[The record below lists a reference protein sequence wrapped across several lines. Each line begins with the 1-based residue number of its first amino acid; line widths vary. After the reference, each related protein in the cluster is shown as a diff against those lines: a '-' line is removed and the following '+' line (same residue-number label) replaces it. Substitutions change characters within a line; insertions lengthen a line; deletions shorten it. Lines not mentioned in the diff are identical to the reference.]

1 METLYS
7 FPLISVVV
15 LNYNGQGFLDDCL
28 ESVLKSDYNNFELIL
43 VDNASTDN
51 SFKSAEMKFGGYPH
65 FKMIQNSEN
74 LFFAEGNNRGIKEA
88 KGEYVVV
95 LNNDT
100 VVQPNWLREIAYVMQ
115 DKTIGAAQPKILSQK
130 DPSRIDYAGADLDK
144 YGYARGRGYGE
155 LDAGQF
161 NKAEQIFYAG
171 GTAMVVRKSIF
182 DEVGFFDA
190 KFGAHWEDVDLSWR
204 IRLRGYKIMFIPKA
218 VVYHKGS
225 QSMSLFVAKYRVAW
239 YVRKNRIAGLIKNY
253 SLFNLVKRLPVL
265 LLIYWLISMKELV
278 FDRSIKLAMS
288 SVLAVIWN
296 IKELPYILR
305 QRKLVQTK
313 IRVVSDAQ
321 VVNFMQRSIILTR
334 KIIKE

>member
-1 METLYS
+1 MEISSS

-15 LNYNGQGFLDDCL
+15 LNYNGQSFLNDCL
-28 ESVLKSDYNNFELIL
+28 DSVLKSDYNNFEVIL

-51 SFKSAEMKFGGYPH
+51 SFKSAQMKFGRYPQ
-65 FKMIQNSEN
+65 FKTIQNNEN

-88 KGEYVVV
+88 KGEYVVI

-100 VVQPNWLREIAYVMQ
+100 VVQPSWLKEIAYVMQ
-115 DKTIGAAQPKILSQK
+115 DKTIGAAQPKILSQTE
-130 DPSRIDYAGADLDK
+130 PARIDYAGVDLDK
-144 YGYARGRGYGE
+144 YGYARGRGLGE
-155 LDAGQF
+155 LDTGQF
-161 NKAEQIFYAG
+161 NKVEQIFYAG
-171 GTAMVVRKSIF
+171 GTAMVVRRNVF
-182 DEVGFFDA
+182 NEVGFFDA

-239 YVRKNRIAGLIKNY
+239 YVRKNRLSGLIKNY
-253 SLFNLVKRLPVL
+253 SLLNLIKTLPALIV
-265 LLIYWLISMKELV
+265 IYWLVFIKELV
-278 FDRSIKLAMS
+278 FDKNIRMAMS
-288 SVLAVIWN
+288 SLLAIIWN

-313 IRVVSDAQ
+313 IRVVSDVQ
-321 VVNFMQRSIILTR
+321 VVNFMQ
-334 KIIKE
+334 KESFVFKTN